1 MKALHKAA
9 IIMKIAL
16 RFRKAFF
23 GAKFANKAEPATL
36 NRATGVVLV
45 VLGGG
50 GAFAYI
56 KFIRP
61 KQASKVSAD
70 PDDYD
75 FADEEEYINED
86 EPEQEEETEDTK

>member
-16 RFRKAFF
+16 RFRKAIF

-45 VLGGG
+45 VLGIVIMGFKLL
-50 GAFAYI
+50 A
-56 KFIRP
+56 
-61 KQASKVSAD
+61 
-70 PDDYD
+70 
-75 FADEEEYINED
+75 
-86 EPEQEEETEDTK
+86 

>member
-16 RFRKAFF
+16 RFRKVFF

-45 VLGGG
+45 MLGV
-50 GAFAYI
+50 AILAVNYL
-56 KFIRP
+56 
-61 KQASKVSAD
+61 
-70 PDDYD
+70 
-75 FADEEEYINED
+75 
-86 EPEQEEETEDTK
+86 